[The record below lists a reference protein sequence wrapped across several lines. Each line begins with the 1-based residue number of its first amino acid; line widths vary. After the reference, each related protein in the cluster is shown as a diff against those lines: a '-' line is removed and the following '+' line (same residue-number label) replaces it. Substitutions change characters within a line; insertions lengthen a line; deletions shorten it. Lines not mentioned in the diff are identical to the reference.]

1 MKGLPPKGNAA
12 LILVAEHDAAPVI
25 QVCTPSHRP
34 LLTIPEDLTVP
45 ARYTLI
51 PENVVYLI
59 KSFSCYKIDTLVKV
73 VEEWMRDSEEWMRDS
88 ELSSLC
94 HTLGDTVVSVIRST
108 LRKQRS

>member
-34 LLTIPEDLTVP
+34 LLTIP

-73 VEEWMRDSEEWMRDS
+73 VKEWMRDS
-88 ELSSLC
+88 ELPGHCHFSSLC

>member
-12 LILVAEHDAAPVI
+12 LILMAEHNAAPVI

-73 VEEWMRDSEEWMRDS
+73 VEEWMRDSE
-88 ELSSLC
+88 LPGHCHFSSLC

>member
-25 QVCTPSHRP
+25 QVCTPSHRA

-59 KSFSCYKIDTLVKV
+59 KSCSCYKIDTLVKV
-73 VEEWMRDSEEWMRDS
+73 VEEWMRDSE
-88 ELSSLC
+88 LPGHCHFLSLC
-94 HTLGDTVVSVIRST
+94 HTLGDTVVSVICST
-108 LRKQRS
+108 MRKQRS

>member
-12 LILVAEHDAAPVI
+12 LILVAEHNAAPVI

-73 VEEWMRDSEEWMRDS
+73 VEEWMRDSE
-88 ELSSLC
+88 LPGHCHFSSLC
-94 HTLGDTVVSVIRST
+94 HTLGVTVVSVIRST

>member
-73 VEEWMRDSEEWMRDS
+73 VEEWMRDSELPDHCHF
-88 ELSSLC
+88 SSLC
-94 HTLGDTVVSVIRST
+94 HTLRDTVVSVIRST

>member
-12 LILVAEHDAAPVI
+12 LILVAEHNAAPVI

-73 VEEWMRDSEEWMRDS
+73 VEEWMRDSE
-88 ELSSLC
+88 LPGHYHFSSLC
-94 HTLGDTVVSVIRST
+94 RTLGDTVVSVIRST